1 MQHIRYWLALGT
13 LALLTF
19 PGVAAAQTS
28 ARVTGEV
35 LYRER
40 IALPPSA
47 IVTVRLEDVSLADAP
62 AVLIAEQRIEPMG
75 KGPPYPFELAYDP
88 AKIDERFSYAVR
100 AEITDG
106 DKLLFTTTE
115 RYPVITQ
122 GNPTSGI
129 QVVVKSVAAAPAA
142 SLPGEML
149 DRDWNLVSLQRAPGD
164 VENTTGTGVTIRFS
178 ADGSA
183 SGSGGCNTFNTTYT
197 AGDNRSLSFSP
208 IASTRRACEQA
219 VMTLESQY
227 FETLQSVTNYLMDG
241 PSRMQLSS
249 SSSGRVLGYII
260 AAPAPQPQ
268 CFSETGH
275 CVGGRFLEYW
285 QQNGGLAVFGYP
297 ISDEMT
303 ENGYT
308 VQYFERQR
316 LELHPEN
323 AAPYDVLLGRLGDEL
338 LRRSGVDWQTQPK
351 VAGPQ
356 PGCRFFPETG
366 HNVCNV
372 MGGPGFLTYWSSH
385 GLELDGL
392 RGKRYAESLA
402 LFGLP
407 LTEPQQE
414 TNASGDTVLTQWFE
428 RARFEYHPSNP
439 AAYRVLLG
447 RLGAEVMGTTPSA
460 GIVGTT
466 WQLESYGPIAA
477 PMPAAS
483 KPATITFGADG
494 TVSGTTGCNGYGGS
508 YTVQGDHITFGPIVG
523 TLIACPEQDI
533 TQQER
538 ELLGALQGTVRYELT
553 GGKLRI
559 FYAGDSRVLTFVP
572 APATS

>member
-1 MQHIRYWLALGT
+1 MKHIRYWLALGT
-13 LALLTF
+13 LALSTF
-19 PGVAAAQTS
+19 SSVAAAQTS
-28 ARVTGEV
+28 AKVTGEV

-40 IALPPSA
+40 IALPTSA

-62 AVLIAEQRIEPMG
+62 AVVIAEQRIEPMG
-75 KGPPYPFELAYDP
+75 KGPPYPFELAYDL
-88 AKIDERFSYAVR
+88 AKIDERFNYAVR

-129 QVVVKSVAAAPAA
+129 QIVVKSVAAAPA
-142 SLPGEML
+142 
-149 DRDWNLVSLQRAPGD
+149 
-164 VENTTGTGVTIRFS
+164 
-178 ADGSA
+178 
-183 SGSGGCNTFNTTYT
+183 
-197 AGDNRSLSFSP
+197 
-208 IASTRRACEQA
+208 
-219 VMTLESQY
+219 
-227 FETLQSVTNYLMDG
+227 
-241 PSRMQLSS
+241 
-249 SSSGRVLGYII
+249 
-260 AAPAPQPQ
+260 PQPH

-316 LELHPEN
+316 FELHPEN
-323 AAPYDVLLGRLGDEL
+323 ARPYDVLLGRLGDEL

-372 MGGPGFLTYWSSH
+372 MGGPAFLTYWSTH
-385 GLELDGL
+385 GLEFDEL
-392 RGKRYAESLA
+392 RGKSYAESLA

-407 LTEPQQE
+407 LTAPQQE

-428 RARFEYHPSNP
+428 RARFEYHPNNP

-447 RLGAEVMGTTPSA
+447 RLGAEVMGTVPSA

-466 WQLESYGPIAA
+466 WQLE
-477 PMPAAS
+477 
-483 KPATITFGADG
+483 
-494 TVSGTTGCNGYGGS
+494 
-508 YTVQGDHITFGPIVG
+508 
-523 TLIACPEQDI
+523 
-533 TQQER
+533 
-538 ELLGALQGTVRYELT
+538 
-553 GGKLRI
+553 
-559 FYAGDSRVLTFVP
+559 
-572 APATS
+572 